1 MYFIVVYNRT
11 TGYTDKIL
19 SQADPDKAFKLFQ
32 DKEYEYQDN
41 KDISVNY
48 VTADNEADLRKYW
61 CCFIT
66 RDKPLELR

>member
-32 DKEYEYQDN
+32 DKEYEYRT
-41 KDISVNY
+41 IRTS
-48 VTADNEADLRKYW
+48 A
-61 CCFIT
+61 
-66 RDKPLELR
+66 